1 MIRQKFLDKFLL
13 VFLQWD
19 VVGVSAEDVLEERF
33 ELVDIVIFL
42 ASEFEL
48 VDLLVFGCVL
58 LLLLD
63 LFLVAFFQ
71 VLQDCVVMIAMFFP
85 KLVQII
91 TFSLL
96 DSQLC
101 ISDLQTLFFEFGNDF
116 GLGIFLIQCKVT
128 LRLVESDIRWKN
140 IVSFQQCLLN
150 ILEWHGFLFF
160 NSEDE
165 NDWLNLF
172 VRVLGEII
180 LFWFEFLLGLEFRKI
195 IKGYSFDHGLIS
207 VEFET
212 VISSNCV
219 NDLLDLADT
228 QLLDLVTVQE

>member
-48 VDLLVFGCVL
+48 IDLLVFGCVL

-101 ISDLQTLFFEFGNDF
+101 ISDLQTLFLEFGNDF

-128 LRLVESDIRWKN
+128 LRLVESDIR
-140 IVSFQQCLLN
+140 
-150 ILEWHGFLFF
+150 
-160 NSEDE
+160 
-165 NDWLNLF
+165 
-172 VRVLGEII
+172 
-180 LFWFEFLLGLEFRKI
+180 
-195 IKGYSFDHGLIS
+195 
-207 VEFET
+207 
-212 VISSNCV
+212 
-219 NDLLDLADT
+219 
-228 QLLDLVTVQE
+228 